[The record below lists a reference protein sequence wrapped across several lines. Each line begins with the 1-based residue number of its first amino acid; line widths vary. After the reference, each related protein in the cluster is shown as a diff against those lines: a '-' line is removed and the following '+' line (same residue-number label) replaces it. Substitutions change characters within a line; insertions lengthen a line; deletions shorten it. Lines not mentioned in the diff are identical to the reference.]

1 MRRKTELAILTGT
14 LAILAL
20 AAMIGQAQASNRAR
34 LAAAMVSPA
43 AAQSLLDTATVNGQ
57 VSQPV
62 SGPDPSAPA
71 DGTRR
76 CYNQSWTKS
85 WLEAAGAKIAQV
97 EEWNKGFC
105 ARSKQRIVTDYGW
118 HGQSWAWGPWC
129 ITNYDS
135 FHAWKDVPFSKQ
147 GTATGSVGVQYPW
160 GCGGI
165 RTIHATHII
174 TASGRTYG
182 KY

>member
-1 MRRKTELAILTGT
+1 MRVRIAILTGL
-14 LAILAL
+14 LAILGL
-20 AAMIGQAQASNRAR
+20 AATIGQAHASSNRAR

-43 AAQSLLDTATVNGQ
+43 AAQSLLDTATLNGQ
-57 VSQPV
+57 TTQPV

-76 CYNQSWTKS
+76 CYNASWTRS
-85 WLEAAGAKIAQV
+85 WLEVAGAKIGQV
-97 EEWNKGFC
+97 EEDQKGFC
-105 ARSKQRIVTDYGW
+105 ASGRQRIDKDYGW

-135 FHAWKDVPFSKQ
+135 YHAWKDIPFSKQ
-147 GTATGSVGVQYPW
+147 GTAKGSVGVQYPW
-160 GCGGI
+160 GCGGV

-182 KY
+182 KW

>member
-1 MRRKTELAILTGT
+1 MRIRIAMLIGT
-14 LAILAL
+14 LAILGL
-20 AAMIGQAQASNRAR
+20 AATIGQAQASSNRAR

-43 AAQSLLDTATVNGQ
+43 VARSLLETATSNGQ
-57 VSQPV
+57 VAQPV
-62 SGPDPSAPA
+62 SSPDPSAPA

-85 WLEAAGAKIAQV
+85 WLEAAGAKIGQV
-97 EEWNKGFC
+97 EEFNKGYC

-135 FHAWKDVPFSKQ
+135 FHAWKDIPFSKQ

-160 GCGGI
+160 GCGGV